1 MTAGF
6 DIHAADHMDRW
17 VAQTDAMR
25 AQGPV
30 GWSDANGGYW
40 VVLGHEAV
48 CEAAKNW
55 QVFSARH
62 DLTGNDPRARG
73 IGIPPYEFPLILSET
88 DPPRLTRLRLLEI
101 PFFQPSKIRAQI
113 AIIKDH
119 IDRCLEGLAGQA
131 EVDLFRDYAM
141 PVVSLTTM
149 ALVGIDIARWQD
161 YTLGLHH
168 GSAGPDFDLAADTDR
183 VHAMLLDLVRT
194 RRAAPQGDIA
204 SALAT
209 GEVQGQK
216 LRDDEALSM
225 LSALVLGGFDTVS
238 SLITSGL
245 LWLDENR
252 ACHADQ
258 VSDEAL
264 LANAIHEF

>member
-101 PFFQPSKIRAQI
+101 PFFQPSK
-113 AIIKDH
+113 
-119 IDRCLEGLAGQA
+119 
-131 EVDLFRDYAM
+131 
-141 PVVSLTTM
+141 
-149 ALVGIDIARWQD
+149 
-161 YTLGLHH
+161 
-168 GSAGPDFDLAADTDR
+168 
-183 VHAMLLDLVRT
+183 
-194 RRAAPQGDIA
+194 
-204 SALAT
+204 
-209 GEVQGQK
+209 
-216 LRDDEALSM
+216 
-225 LSALVLGGFDTVS
+225 
-238 SLITSGL
+238 
-245 LWLDENR
+245 
-252 ACHADQ
+252 
-258 VSDEAL
+258 
-264 LANAIHEF
+264 